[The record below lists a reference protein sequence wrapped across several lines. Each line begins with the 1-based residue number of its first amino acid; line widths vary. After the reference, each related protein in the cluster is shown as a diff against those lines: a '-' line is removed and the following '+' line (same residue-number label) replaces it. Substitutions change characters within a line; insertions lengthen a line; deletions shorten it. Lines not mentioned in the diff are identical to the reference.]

1 MKQEEEAMNRS
12 CARAIRLGQSKSRIS
27 GTSKTALA
35 LGASLLILA
44 AAASSA
50 SAATIGQV
58 SPSTDLGCLGGVDWV
73 QATAAGNPS
82 YEVPSGGKTITSW
95 STNAWA
101 TPGEKMGFKVFRP
114 TGAHGEYSVVGHDG
128 PRDMAPGTTNT
139 FAVNIPVKP
148 GDLLGLHTTTTG
160 PCDSNGGSRD
170 TVDSFL
176 GDLGDNAS
184 GMFTPNEDSLL
195 NVSAVVTTSG
205 GGRAA
210 ALKKCKK
217 KHSAKARR
225 RCKRK
230 AKRLPV

>member
-1 MKQEEEAMNRS
+1 MSSFLKPNP
-12 CARAIRLGQSKSRIS
+12 RIS
-27 GTSKTALA
+27 GTSKAALA

-58 SPSTDLGCLGGVDWV
+58 SPSTDLGCQAGFDWV
-73 QATAAGNPS
+73 QAASAGNPS

-95 STNAWA
+95 STNAWTA
-101 TPGEKMGFKVFRP
+101 AGEKMEFKVFRP
-114 TGAHGEYSVVGHDG
+114 TGAHGGYSVVGHDG
-128 PRDMAPGTTNT
+128 PRDLVPGTTNT
-139 FAVNIPVKP
+139 FPVNIPVKP

-160 PCDSNGGSRD
+160 PCDSNGGSMD
-170 TVDSFL
+170 TVDSLF
-176 GDLGDNAS
+176 GDLGDAGS
-184 GMFTPNEDSLL
+184 GMFTPNERSLL

-217 KHSAKARR
+217 KHGAARAK
-225 RCKRK
+225 CKKK
-230 AKRLPV
+230 AKKLPV